1 MAETRLCDTQSMEV
15 ALALLADAAN
25 TTRDGKLNVLGV
37 FDAIYAPKF
46 PSAHPS
52 MVLVLRL
59 EALADDWDRKHELDV
74 RFIDEDG
81 AQLLKIDARVLV
93 PPGGDSGRPRRFTH
107 PIQINGLSFKK
118 PGNFAFEIRVNGEL
132 ATTLPLSILE
142 AKRTSGGA
150 QV

>member
-1 MAETRLCDTQSMEV
+1 MEV

-37 FDAIYAPKF
+37 FDAIHATKF

-59 EALADDWDRKHELDV
+59 EASAADWDQKHHLDI

-81 AQLLKIDARVLV
+81 AQLLKINAHIVV
-93 PPGGDSGRPRRFTH
+93 PPAPDSGRPRRFTH
-107 PIQINGLSFKK
+107 PIQINGLRFKK
-118 PGNFAFEIRVNGEL
+118 PGGFAFEVRVNGDL
-132 ATTLPLSILE
+132 AVTLPL
-142 AKRTSGGA
+142 
-150 QV
+150 QVIESTPASHPQAT